1 MRRSRSKKPRNVI
14 GRKWLYGAIV
24 LIAFLFATVNCTFNY
39 EQARLDGFS
48 TMGNPEPEQ
57 PAGAVLE
64 RQENKS
70 ELQDE
75 KQSVLSDA
83 LWADVTDTVPS
94 PVPTS
99 PDRISIDVRNADLRD
114 VLSMLA
120 YKLDGNILYLD
131 DQELESPRKV
141 SFKTEVLS
149 PVTTLQL
156 LLQKVGLDYLTIGR
170 NYIVGDRGRLYE
182 DFANRMFLTR
192 FDLFYVSA
200 NAMEGYI
207 DELGMP
213 LESLTIDHNQKAL
226 WMQGTPMTL
235 GKARELI
242 NALDVID
249 NAAFGEGGSR
259 KIRMPVAQESGSR
272 AEENLEAL
280 VNLLS
285 MLLDG
290 FRDDRIDMGWVTWDH
305 PDPVP
310 SIFMDWDSPVIKPYD
325 IKMKISP
332 DLDGSFNNQLHFLIA
347 EGTPDNIDLITQMID
362 EIRGTPRSPFTLADE
377 PVEETAEWFTF
388 EPQGGN
394 SSVPYFSVTLAG
406 VPSEAGDLSG
416 AGSFSQGSTVTVSAT
431 ARDGFEFIRWIEG
444 GVEVSTR
451 ATFTF
456 NIYSDRSLEAVFIST
471 SSGSES
477 GTVENDSEQ

>member
-1 MRRSRSKKPRNVI
+1 MRRSRSKKPRYVI
-14 GRKWLYGAIV
+14 GRQWLYGAIV
-24 LIAFLFATVNCTFNY
+24 LIAFLFATVNCTLNN

-48 TMGNPEPEQ
+48 TAGNPETEQ
-57 PAGAVLE
+57 SAGADLE

-70 ELQDE
+70 ELQNE

-94 PVPTS
+94 PVPTP
-99 PDRISIDVRNADLRD
+99 PDRISLDVYKADLRD
-114 VLSMLA
+114 VLSLLA

-131 DQELESPRKV
+131 DCELEVPRKV

-200 NAMEGYI
+200 NAMEGYVN
-207 DELGMP
+207 DLGMP
-213 LESLTIDHNQKAL
+213 LESLSIDHNQKAL

-249 NAAFGEGGSR
+249 NAAFGEGGGR
-259 KIRMPVAQESGSR
+259 KIRMPVAQESGNR

-310 SIFMDWDSPVIKPYD
+310 SIFMDWDSPVIRPYD

-332 DLDGSFNNQLHFLIA
+332 DLD
-347 EGTPDNIDLITQMID
+347 
-362 EIRGTPRSPFTLADE
+362 
-377 PVEETAEWFTF
+377 
-388 EPQGGN
+388 
-394 SSVPYFSVTLAG
+394 
-406 VPSEAGDLSG
+406 
-416 AGSFSQGSTVTVSAT
+416 
-431 ARDGFEFIRWIEG
+431 
-444 GVEVSTR
+444 
-451 ATFTF
+451 
-456 NIYSDRSLEAVFIST
+456 
-471 SSGSES
+471 
-477 GTVENDSEQ
+477 